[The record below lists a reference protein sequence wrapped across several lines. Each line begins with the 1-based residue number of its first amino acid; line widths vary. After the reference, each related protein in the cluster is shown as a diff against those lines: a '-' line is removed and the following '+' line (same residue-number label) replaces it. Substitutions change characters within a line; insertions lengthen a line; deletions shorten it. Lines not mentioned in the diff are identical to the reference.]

1 MLNTLSMPC
10 GALAMR
16 RIERKISFGGT
27 MTTKQRQA
35 WTMGGRLGGAV
46 LVMAGVLQC
55 QSAAADDKNVIEYRQ
70 HVMQAL
76 DGQAAALGQ
85 IVSGAVPDDN
95 AAAHMEALALTASIA
110 LKAFEPKVQ
119 GGDAMPE
126 IWSKWPDFSKRMK
139 EFAQKTA
146 DATRE
151 IKAKG
156 KDADLSTLVVDAL
169 NCKGCHDSYR
179 REKK

>member
-1 MLNTLSMPC
+1 
-10 GALAMR
+10 
-16 RIERKISFGGT
+16 

-35 WTMGGRLGGAV
+35 WAMGGRLGGAV

-55 QSAAADDKNVIEYRQ
+55 QAAAADDKNVIEYRQ

-95 AAAHMEALALTASIA
+95 AAAHMEALALTAAIA